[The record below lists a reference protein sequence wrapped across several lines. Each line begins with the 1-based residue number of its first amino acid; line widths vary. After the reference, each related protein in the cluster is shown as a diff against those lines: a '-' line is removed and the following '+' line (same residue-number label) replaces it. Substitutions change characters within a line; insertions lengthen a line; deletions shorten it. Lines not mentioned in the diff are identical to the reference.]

1 MIQPNVWKIGSRWS
15 DNGSWSSRIIS
26 VFRRSNVVFLGSE
39 DVDRFNREV
48 KSGDYFAIADGY
60 TIPAVA
66 KAVSDP
72 MPLNDMIKNNLIKV
86 RKGDP
91 FDLTN
96 DYSGC
101 YGVKVKIVDLPDNLQ
116 PHYEKRGTFFRA
128 NSIAEQVI
136 KLYEDNL
143 NNQFDIKAQ
152 TYRIKSS
159 VPESANDDKSPIIDG
174 HTIYNIPVYQREYSW
189 GVEQVSRFVG
199 DIFKGFWGSN
209 DEKTIVLEPMFI
221 GTMQLSYK
229 KRISEN
235 EFEQDVIDGQQR
247 LSTILC
253 VLKYL
258 KLEFPQIEILQEIN
272 LDWFETRVNN
282 GKEETNLEQMLLV
295 DDLNHIQDKD
305 NFVSNSYLR
314 NLQIIKE
321 SFEENT
327 KDEEGNQISLF
338 SDNIQI
344 FVDYFL
350 NNIYFVVV
358 ETLAG
363 LSKTIQIFNTINT
376 AGLDLNGNDLFKVR
390 MYEYLHDIKNQGEET
405 FNEIGEI
412 YKDIKEK
419 NSKWRKSHDW
429 DVISVEQV
437 RTIYKYY
444 LISKCQLPYV
454 LYTKATDTFFEEL
467 FDTLLNVQ
475 THKDFVGVKNKTIEL
490 SLNDLKRI
498 VKAAYMWNTSDFN
511 SDNEYISYTLI
522 EYSRYSK
529 YSNIAYQILL
539 ANETLPEKER
549 ISQVYTLLA
558 PLSKLFFCYSIM
570 YAKAVNH
577 IHSFMYSIYRSVS
590 EDNFSIDNIV
600 SKINNQ
606 IQANNNDWFRNDCIG
621 GAIAVKR
628 SWSTLICIL
637 SDYLE
642 EQKNSITLHDLQS
655 LYSGGFDIEHIH
667 ANANEEECANID
679 ETLQN
684 SIGNLMLL
692 EYDINRS
699 IGKLKFKEKISRP
712 DGKLCYRNSNFATVK
727 KIMSFEDWT
736 IRKIELRR
744 KEEID
749 KIANFLFL

>member
-1 MIQPNVWKIGSRWS
+1 
-15 DNGSWSSRIIS
+15 
-26 VFRRSNVVFLGSE
+26 
-39 DVDRFNREV
+39 
-48 KSGDYFAIADGY
+48 
-60 TIPAVA
+60 
-66 KAVSDP
+66 